1 MVSLLPRIER
11 LSSRV
16 LRVLGC
22 NPGPMTLQGT
32 NTYLVGS
39 GPRRVLIDTGEP
51 SVPEYIDCLK
61 QALSE
66 FNISI
71 QEIVVTH
78 WHRDHTGGI
87 PDICKSIPH
96 DSEYRICK
104 LPRVPDQEEKIEG
117 GHKYFYLKD
126 GDVIQTEGATLRV
139 LYTPGHTDD
148 HMALHLEEENAV
160 FSGDC
165 ILGEGTT
172 VIEDLYDYMKTL
184 KRLLQ
189 MKPDLI
195 YPGHGPVVRDANSR
209 IQSYINHRVA
219 REKQILNVFQK
230 NVGKSYTS
238 SELVRIVYQEI
249 PENLLPAA
257 ENNLLVHLKKLEK
270 EGKVCKL
277 WMEGWKEVH
286 SHFDFLCTVFHYI
299 LVHYFLEGVR
309 EPPPN
314 STWRNNL

>member
-16 LRVLGC
+16 VRVLGC

-32 NTYLVGS
+32 NTYLVGT

-51 SVPEYIDCLK
+51 AIPEYIGCLK
-61 QALSE
+61 QALTE

-71 QEIVVTH
+71 QEILVTH
-78 WHRDHTGGI
+78 WHHDHTGGI
-87 PDICKSIPH
+87 PNICTNIPNE
-96 DSEYRICK
+96 SEYRICK
-104 LPRVPDQEEKIEG
+104 LPRVPHHEEIIEG
-117 GHKYFYLKD
+117 GHKYFYLEE

-148 HMALHLEEENAV
+148 HMALHLEEENAL

-184 KRLLQ
+184 RRLLQ
-189 MKPDLI
+189 MKLNLI
-195 YPGHGPVVRDANSR
+195 YPGHGPVVCDANAR
-209 IQSYINHRVA
+209 IQSYISHRTA
-219 REKQILNVFQK
+219 REQQILNVFQK
-230 NVGKSYTS
+230 NAGKSYTS
-238 SELVRIVYQEI
+238 SELVKIVYKEI

-270 EGKVCKL
+270 EGKVL
-277 WMEGWKEVH
+277 H
-286 SHFDFLCTVFHYI
+286 DTS
-299 LVHYFLEGVR
+299 
-309 EPPPN
+309 PN
-314 STWRNNL
+314 FRWRNNL